1 MIRLK
6 DISKQYV
13 SKSKQKVDAL
23 KDVSFD
29 LGNKGM
35 VFILGKSGSGKSTLL
50 NILGGLDKPSSGE
63 MTVDG
68 RSVSDFNQKDYD
80 GYRNGYVGFIF
91 QEYNLL
97 DDFNVK
103 ENIELALKLSHE
115 ETANKV
121 VKALKDVELTED
133 YLTRRVSELSGGEK
147 QRVAIAR
154 CLVKDSKMILADEP
168 TGNLDSATGE
178 SIWKILKKLSET
190 KLVVAVTHDRES
202 AEKYADRILE
212 ISDGRVQSVFGAQE
226 ESQEGTY
233 QSKAR
238 RLPFKTCM
246 RMAWNSL
253 FIRKGKAIGVIAVS
267 FFTILVLLITE
278 MCATFSVPT
287 TVAKYIRK
295 YDVPYFEIVQTEY
308 DEEHKQYIDVNS
320 MHGDALNYVSDHS
333 VCISNVTTEEQITDM
348 GLEFY
353 GNHQPLDENTF
364 YVSKYYLE
372 RDFGNIFIFQN
383 GEYTQMTLKDIDG
396 IVGKQAV
403 LDNFLTSRNGNV
415 PVCGGIVDTDK
426 VAEASRT
433 AIPYYFVSKDFHC
446 LDLGDFVNV
455 NYDLPNT
462 DSPNLTGSGDITV
475 SDKTTNGAF
484 RLGGDK
490 YDTFWNGQEN
500 SSSLGDSNNG
510 MLTSAGYKLFSDT
523 NLATPLKKDE
533 FVLSFEMYRDLFG
546 GPDRSAYV
554 DNSCEQWTGKVV
566 EEIGKTF
573 SVKINFNGKQI
584 DLGERKLTGIT
595 FSSDSE
601 NNVKT
606 VYIDEQTSYDLKMSL
621 LTPASVMVKADSVGS
636 LERLLNKLH
645 NKYKVKTKNAGE
657 YFMFDDEGQE
667 IGMFKTVNFVESFG
681 NFLNI
686 FTIVFAVI
694 SAIMLIILVLML
706 INLISFSIASRKREI
721 GILSALGTSNRDI
734 VVMFLLEALIIAV
747 VCFVLVLVTYI
758 VFISIFNV
766 IYSDGAPTGIVVP
779 LFNLNV
785 ITLLTLVVSS
795 FGLLTLSAWIPASKI
810 AKLKPI
816 DAIRN

>member
-1 MIRLK
+1 M
-6 DISKQYV
+6 
-13 SKSKQKVDAL
+13 
-23 KDVSFD
+23 
-29 LGNKGM
+29 
-35 VFILGKSGSGKSTLL
+35 
-50 NILGGLDKPSSGE
+50 
-63 MTVDG
+63 
-68 RSVSDFNQKDYD
+68 
-80 GYRNGYVGFIF
+80 
-91 QEYNLL
+91 
-97 DDFNVK
+97 
-103 ENIELALKLSHE
+103 
-115 ETANKV
+115 
-121 VKALKDVELTED
+121 
-133 YLTRRVSELSGGEK
+133 
-147 QRVAIAR
+147 
-154 CLVKDSKMILADEP
+154 
-168 TGNLDSATGE
+168 
-178 SIWKILKKLSET
+178 
-190 KLVVAVTHDRES
+190 
-202 AEKYADRILE
+202 
-212 ISDGRVQSVFGAQE
+212 
-226 ESQEGTY
+226 
-233 QSKAR
+233 
-238 RLPFKTCM
+238 
-246 RMAWNSL
+246 
-253 FIRKGKAIGVIAVS
+253 
-267 FFTILVLLITE
+267 
-278 MCATFSVPT
+278 
-287 TVAKYIRK
+287 
-295 YDVPYFEIVQTEY
+295 
-308 DEEHKQYIDVNS
+308 
-320 MHGDALNYVSDHS
+320 
-333 VCISNVTTEEQITDM
+333 
-348 GLEFY
+348 
-353 GNHQPLDENTF
+353 
-364 YVSKYYLE
+364 
-372 RDFGNIFIFQN
+372 
-383 GEYTQMTLKDIDG
+383 
-396 IVGKQAV
+396 
-403 LDNFLTSRNGNV
+403 
-415 PVCGGIVDTDK
+415 
-426 VAEASRT
+426 
-433 AIPYYFVSKDFHC
+433 
-446 LDLGDFVNV
+446 
-455 NYDLPNT
+455 
-462 DSPNLTGSGDITV
+462 TGSGDITV
-475 SDKTTNGAF
+475 SDKTTNDAF

-490 YDTFWNGQEN
+490 YDTFWNGQEH
-500 SSSLGDSNNG
+500 SSYLVSDSNNG
-510 MLTSAGYKLFSDT
+510 MLTSAGYKLFSNK

-621 LTPASVMVKADSVGS
+621 LTPAYVTVKADSVGS

-747 VCFVLVLVTYI
+747 VCFVLVLVMYI

-810 AKLKPI
+810 AKSKPI